1 MIKKES
7 LRYNYNWSPTAIPG
21 NDGNTNVSN
30 GHDVLTFINWFFKE
44 HGLMSLHNVERI
56 EWLLQKAPQNYKSR
70 KDLCSYVR
78 KNWDRFPEDGSK
90 KLAGKYIERVGET
103 H

>member
-7 LRYNYNWSPTAIPG
+7 LKYNYNWSPTGIPG

-56 EWLLQKAPQNYKSR
+56 EWLLQKAPQNYRSKNE
-70 KDLCSYVR
+70 LCSYVR
-78 KNWDRFPEDGSK
+78 KNWDRFPEDMSK
-90 KLAGKYIERVGET
+90 KLVGKSIERVGEML
-103 H
+103 